1 MADIS
6 VTGQSPSI
14 KEIYINWKQ
23 LTAKEVIKKEKEGQT
38 APPEILKWAEE
49 IAKINNAPDDVTYDI
64 ARGVTDI
71 DKLNELLNNTVTA
84 NTETENNPEEN
95 AENPEQTEEA
105 NAAQQF
111 RQGLADSGVGLR
123 SQGRIMTGLS
133 AEAQTQVLAMMG
145 NAVSNAQNAS
155 NINAEADTLTDKTIS
170 DTEATKQEYDS
181 LMNRAQSENNPLTR
195 EERARLTVLGQQLG
209 KIGTEAQQQ
218 LQNMSNEINT
228 IDASASQ
235 NSAITQNATMYGAET
250 ADVGL
255 ELMGKNEE
263 QRGNT
268 AQELKTGTDSSA
280 GKTIQDAIGRVNIF
294 KLIFNAN
301 YRTGFLA
308 ARQGAETMDTASLG
322 EEANASAQSVI
333 EITGNKVNTNKQK
346 IENATTAKAQD
357 NSPAETDTNNQTD
370 EEKAAEEQEN
380 LTLADTT
387 ITTDANEIIKRKERK
402 GLS

>member
-6 VTGQSPSI
+6 VTGQSPSV
-14 KEIYINWKQ
+14 KQIYINWKQ

-49 IAKINNAPDDVTYDI
+49 LAKINNAPDDVTYDI
-64 ARGVTDI
+64 AQGVTDI

-123 SQGRIMTGLS
+123 SQGKIMTGLS

-155 NINAEADTLTDKTIS
+155 NINAEADTLTNKTIS

-181 LMNRAQSENNPLTR
+181 LMNRAQSENNSLTR
-195 EERARLTVLGQQLG
+195 EERTRLAVLGQQLG

-235 NSAITQNATMYGAET
+235 NSAITQNASMYGAET

-268 AQELKTGTDSSA
+268 AQELKTGTDASA

-294 KLIFNAN
+294 KLLFNSN

-370 EEKAAEEQEN
+370 EEKAAEEQED